1 MSPKNVALVTGASK
15 GIGEAI
21 ALKLA
26 HENYDV
32 IIYGRNL
39 KRLESL
45 KEKLT
50 NLGSNTLSFIGDVA
64 DKEFVNNSI
73 KEILSKYNKIDVLIN
88 NAGIAHF
95 ESFVNST
102 LEQFKAQIDTNLIG
116 VYNFCKSVINCMIEK
131 KNGTIINISSL
142 AGKVGFSHGT
152 MYSATKHAV
161 MGFSRSLMQ
170 EVRKY
175 DVKVVAVCPGSV
187 ATDMIMDSPI
197 HPEEKQELL
206 QPQDIADIVYSIL
219 KLPTRALISEI
230 EIRPNNP

>member
-1 MSPKNVALVTGASK
+1 MSSKNVALVTGASK

-26 HENYDV
+26 KENYDV
-32 IIYGRNL
+32 LIFGRNL
-39 KRLESL
+39 QRLEAL
-45 KEKLT
+45 KEKLG
-50 NLGSNTLSFIGDVA
+50 NLGSNTLSFGGDVA
-64 DKEFVNNSI
+64 DQRFVNDSVN
-73 KEILSKYNKIDVLIN
+73 EILSKYKKIDAMIN
-88 NAGIAHF
+88 NAGIAYF
-95 ESFVNST
+95 EPFVDST
-102 LEQFKAQIDTNLIG
+102 LEQFKEQIDTNLIG
-116 VYNFCKSVINCMIEK
+116 IYNFCKAVINSMIEK

-175 DVKVVAVCPGSV
+175 DVRVASICPGSV
-187 ATDMIMDSPI
+187 FTDMIMDSPI

-206 QPQDIADIVYSIL
+206 QPQDIADIVYFTL

>member
-95 ESFVNST
+95 EAFVNST

-116 VYNFCKSVINCMIEK
+116 VYNFCKSVINSMIEK
-131 KNGTIINISSL
+131 RNGTIINISSL

>member
-64 DKEFVNNSI
+64 DKEFVNNSV

-116 VYNFCKSVINCMIEK
+116 VYNFCKSVINSMIEK
-131 KNGTIINISSL
+131 RNGTIINISSL

>member
-32 IIYGRNL
+32 IIYGRNQ

-50 NLGSNTLSFIGDVA
+50 NLGSNTLSFSGDVA
-64 DKEFVNNSI
+64 NNEFVNNSV

-116 VYNFCKSVINCMIEK
+116 VYNFCKSVINSMIEK
-131 KNGTIINISSL
+131 KHGTIINISSL

-161 MGFSRSLMQ
+161 MGFTRSLMQ

-175 DVKVVAVCPGSV
+175 DVRVVSICPGSV
-187 ATDMIMDSPI
+187 VTDMIMDSPI

-206 QPQDIADIVYSIL
+206 QPQDIADIVLSIV

>member
-1 MSPKNVALVTGASK
+1 M
-15 GIGEAI
+15 
-21 ALKLA
+21 LKK
-26 HENYDV
+26 NYDV
-32 IIYGRNL
+32 IIFGRNL

-50 NLGSNTLSFIGDVA
+50 NLGSNTLYFSGDVA
-64 DKEFVNNSI
+64 DHEFVNNSV
-73 KEILSKYNKIDVLIN
+73 KEILSKYNKIDALIN

-95 ESFVNST
+95 ESFVDST
-102 LEQFKAQIDTNLIG
+102 LEQFKEQIDTNLVGI
-116 VYNFCKSVINCMIEK
+116 YNFCKAVINGMIEN

-175 DVKVVAVCPGSV
+175 DVRVISICPGSV
-187 ATDMIMDSPI
+187 ETDMIMDSPI
-197 HPEEKQELL
+197 HQEEKQELL
-206 QPQDIADIVYSIL
+206 QPQDIAEIVYTTL
-219 KLPTRALISEI
+219 KLPTRALVSEI
-230 EIRPNNP
+230 EISPNNP

>member
-73 KEILSKYNKIDVLIN
+73 KEILSKYSKIDVLIN

-116 VYNFCKSVINCMIEK
+116 VYNFCKSVINSMIEK
-131 KNGTIINISSL
+131 RNGTIINISSL
-142 AGKVGFSHGT
+142 AGKIGFSHGT

>member
-116 VYNFCKSVINCMIEK
+116 VYNFCKSVINSMIEK
-131 KNGTIINISSL
+131 RNGTIINISSL

>member
-64 DKEFVNNSI
+64 DKEFVNNSV

>member
-1 MSPKNVALVTGASK
+1 MISKKVALVTGASK

-26 HENYDV
+26 KENFDV

-39 KRLESL
+39 SRLESL

-50 NLGSNTLSFIGDVA
+50 DIGSNSLAFSGDVA
-64 DKEFVNNSI
+64 DQKFVNDSV
-73 KEILSKYNKIDVLIN
+73 KEILSKYQKIDALIN

-95 ESFVNST
+95 ESFVEST
-102 LEQFKAQIDTNLIG
+102 LEQFKEQIDTNIIG
-116 VYNFCKSVINCMIEK
+116 VYNFCKAVIDSMIEN

-175 DVKVVAVCPGSV
+175 DVRVVSICPGSV
-187 ATDMIMDSPI
+187 ITDMIMDSPI

-206 QPQDIADIVYSIL
+206 QPQDIAEIVYTTL
-219 KLPTRALISEI
+219 NLPTRALVSEI

>member
-1 MSPKNVALVTGASK
+1 MSSRNVALVTGATK

-26 HENYDV
+26 KENYDV

-39 KRLESL
+39 QRLEAL
-45 KEKLT
+45 QEKLK
-50 NLGSNTLSFIGDVA
+50 NLGSNTLSFGGDVA
-64 DKEFVNNSI
+64 DHEFVNNSV
-73 KEILSKYNKIDVLIN
+73 KEILLKYNKIDALIN

-95 ESFVNST
+95 ELFVDST
-102 LEQFKAQIDTNLIG
+102 LEQFKEQIETNLVGI
-116 VYNFCKSVINCMIEK
+116 YNFCKAVINNMIAEK
-131 KNGTIINISSL
+131 KGTIINISSL

-152 MYSATKHAV
+152 MYAATKHAV

-175 DVKVVAVCPGSV
+175 DVRVVSICPGSV
-187 ATDMIMDSPI
+187 VTDMIMDSPI

-206 QPQDIADIVYSIL
+206 QPQDIAEIVYTTL
-219 KLPTRALISEI
+219 RLPTRALISEI

>member
-64 DKEFVNNSI
+64 DKEFVNNSV

-95 ESFVNST
+95 EAFVNST

-116 VYNFCKSVINCMIEK
+116 VYNFCKSVINSMIEK
-131 KNGTIINISSL
+131 RNGTIINISSL
-142 AGKVGFSHGT
+142 AGKIGFSHGT